1 MSSASQVIAAGSASR
16 RSMAES
22 SNEIVLEDV
31 HYDYPT
37 GVSAIRGVSLS
48 LDEGCVCIVGQN
60 GAGKTTLARH
70 LNGLLRPTRGRVLVR
85 GKDTR
90 KYSVAELAREV
101 GLAFQNP
108 DDQHFMSTVEEEVRF
123 GPDNVGVS
131 PEEARRLI
139 SSAIDLMGLEAVRE
153 KKPHDLGVPERK
165 RVATASVIAMNT
177 TAVVLDEPTGDRTRR
192 GSTCSA
198 NW

>member
-90 KYSVAELAREV
+90 KYRVAELAREV

-108 DDQHFMSTVEEEVRF
+108 DDQLFRSTVEEEVRF

-153 KKPHDLGVPERK
+153 K
-165 RVATASVIAMNT
+165 
-177 TAVVLDEPTGDRTRR
+177 
-192 GSTCSA
+192 
-198 NW
+198 